1 MAIWR
6 ALGDV
11 GSAGGTKARQNC
23 IEDVRARA
31 WEFTSNGGGMALQG
45 GDQDLEAPSREGQG

>member
-11 GSAGGTKARQNC
+11 GPAGGTKARQNC
-23 IEDVRARA
+23 IEAVRAKA
-31 WEFTSNGGGMALQG
+31 GAFASNGGGTALQEE
-45 GDQDLEAPSREGQG
+45 DQDLEASRREGQG